1 MNFTGARKALSAVR
15 GRYSHIFLAVAVS
28 IVLLLSMIISNDFL
42 SLSEKITLFRIC
54 NRALDIFLIIVSFSI
69 FFVSYFTYSQ
79 NKNNHVIIA
88 GFIFLTGCIFYWI
101 MIITLSADFKTAES
115 HDSPVLSFLVWT
127 VISLINGISFS
138 ILLTVKPDNE
148 KTIKRRYLFL
158 GVAVI
163 VVLFYSLIRM
173 SLIRPE
179 QLMDDNGLKTNSMIL
194 TAFISL
200 LYLYAFICSIRK
212 YSKNGDVV
220 YEALTIALM
229 LMFFSE
235 VSLIT
240 MKRTNGLNSVLS
252 QLFLAVSYTLVF
264 YAVYVHGVQR
274 PYILLKKAK
283 EELDVYLTELDRLV
297 DLRTTELKCINEK
310 LLADQ
315 EIARGM
321 QLSMLPSEM
330 PGSDFVRFA
339 SGYIPAENLSGD
351 FYNVFI
357 IDDYNYGICIGDV
370 SGHGISAAMLSIF
383 TFQKMQ
389 SLMEET
395 GKEGMTIPSMV
406 LKHIYE
412 SFNAANFNDDMY
424 IVMLYGVFNT
434 QSGIFSYAS
443 GGLNTIPLRVRP
455 DGSIQELDN
464 DGFAICKLGNL
475 IKPKFV
481 NHQVLLFPGDK
492 LVLYTDGLVDARNS
506 VGEKYSITRL
516 KKVIQKYNKWG
527 AERITEALTYDVKKF
542 AGDKPAD
549 DVTFLVLDV
558 LPPF

>member
-1 MNFTGARKALSAVR
+1 MDFTGARKAISAVR
-15 GRYSHIFLAVAVS
+15 GRYSHIFLAFAIS
-28 IVLLLSMIISNDFL
+28 IVVLVSVILLNDFL
-42 SLSEKITLFRIC
+42 PLSDKITIFRIC
-54 NRALDIFLIIVSFSI
+54 NRTLEILLIIVSFSI
-69 FFVSYFTYSQ
+69 FLISYFSYSQ
-79 NKNNHVIIA
+79 NKNNHVLIA
-88 GFIFLTGCIFYWI
+88 GFTFLTGCIFYWS
-101 MIITLSADFKTAES
+101 IIINLSAGFITSES
-115 HDSPVLSFLVWT
+115 HDSPVVSFLVWII
-127 VISLINGISFS
+127 ISLVNGISFS
-138 ILLTVKPDNE
+138 ILLTVKPNNE
-148 KTIKRRYLFL
+148 KTIKRGYLFL
-158 GVAVI
+158 GVAAIVI
-163 VVLFYSLIRM
+163 LCCLLLQMPF
-173 SLIRPE
+173 IRPE
-179 QLMDDNGLKTNSMIL
+179 QLMDDNGLTNTSAIL
-194 TAFISL
+194 TAVASL
-200 LYLYAFICSIRK
+200 LYAYSFIRSLRK
-212 YSKNGDVV
+212 YGENRDVV
-220 YEALTIALM
+220 YKALTIAFM

-235 VSLIT
+235 VSLFF
-240 MKRTNGLNSVLS
+240 MMRTNDLNTVLS
-252 QLFLAVSYTLVF
+252 QLFLAVAYTLVF
-264 YAVYVHGVQR
+264 YALYVHGIQR

-283 EELDVYLTELDRLV
+283 EDLDMYLTELDRLV
-297 DLRTTELKCINEK
+297 DLRTNELRNINEK
-310 LLADQ
+310 LMADQ

-330 PGSDFVRFA
+330 PGNEFVKFS

-370 SGHGISAAMLSIF
+370 SGHGVSAAMLSIF

-424 IVMLYGVFNT
+424 IVMLYGVYNT

-443 GGLNTIPLRVRP
+443 GGLNTTPLRIRP

-464 DGFAICKLGNL
+464 DGFAICKLGSL
-475 IKPKFV
+475 LKPKFV

-492 LVLYTDGLVDARNS
+492 LVLYTDGLIDACNS
-506 VGEKYSITRL
+506 VGEKYSVSRL

-527 AERITEALTYDVKKF
+527 AEQITEALTYDIKKF
-542 AGDKPAD
+542 TGEKPAD